1 MTGRHL
7 VVPCLDR
14 RRKLA
19 ALLLVLAASRGA
31 AGDETWVRPAPRARE
46 MAPGEIVRFE
56 VATDPAVKGL
66 EGRFFDSPITFAK
79 ASTASG
85 AASWI
90 GWGVI
95 PLDAK
100 AGSAPYRLSARRAD
114 GSSLSF
120 DGAIDVLEKT
130 FAEQRLDVEP
140 KFVNPPKAELARIE
154 REKKKLDAIYG
165 RRTAL
170 PPAAA
175 PFVRPVPGEPTS
187 EFGTRR
193 VFNGEPRAPHPG
205 LDLHAVTGTP
215 VLAAGAGRVAL
226 AESLYY
232 SGGTVIVDHGEG
244 LFTIYAHL
252 SKIEAKVG
260 AAVSAGDRLGL
271 SGATGR
277 VTGPHLHWGA
287 RVGGAIFD
295 PRGLLDP
302 RLFAAAP

>member
-1 MTGRHL
+1 MTGRRL
-7 VVPCLDR
+7 VVPCLDLG
-14 RRKLA
+14 RKAA
-19 ALLLVLAASRGA
+19 ALLLVLAAA
-31 AGDETWVRPAPRARE
+31 AGTAGEDKWVRPTPRARE

-56 VATDPAVKGL
+56 VSTDPAVKGL
-66 EGRFFDSPITFAK
+66 TGAFFDAPVTFAK
-79 ASTASG
+79 TSTAVG
-85 AASWI
+85 EATWI

-100 AGSAPYRLSARRAD
+100 AGNAPYRLSARRGD

-120 DGAIDVLEKT
+120 DGTIDVVEKT
-130 FAEQRLDVEP
+130 FPEQRLDVES

-170 PPAAA
+170 PPATA

-187 EFGTRR
+187 EFGTHRI
-193 VFNGEPRAPHPG
+193 FNGEPRAPHPG
-205 LDLHAVTGTP
+205 LDLRAATGTP
-215 VLAAGAGRVAL
+215 VFAAGAGRVAL

-260 AAVSAGDRLGL
+260 ATVAPGDRLGL

-287 RVGGAIFD
+287 RVGGTIFD

-302 RLFAAAP
+302 RLFATQP